1 MNAVVNEK
9 QNGLRRFRGIRK
21 QVNAFLVTALA
32 GFVGLVVLVAYK
44 QGMFVQHTNIY
55 FHAPDATGISKGLIV
70 RLHGVPVGA
79 VREVELVERG
89 VRVRL
94 GINNDYLARLPR
106 SAQARITREGYVGVA
121 SIQILTAGADRTP
134 VAEGEE
140 IRFITQ
146 KGMADMLDE
155 VRAQLTPAFQEMRR
169 AASEMADPQS
179 DIRRSITALRALIEE
194 LPEVNRELRQVLKS
208 TDRTMAALGKQA
220 ESVGTQAE
228 LTLDTLARVGAQS
241 EQTLPVL
248 AEKLGNTLDSLNA
261 TAIQLQETTKTNGE
275 ALREVLTQAPELMR
289 GSSELVRDSQDI
301 ASAAR
306 RSWFLRDY
314 VEPTEMR
321 TLPVD
326 SFESFGKR

>member
-1 MNAVVNEK
+1 MNPTNEK
-9 QNGLRRFRGIRK
+9 TGALRRFRGIRK
-21 QVNAFLVTALA
+21 QVNAFLITALA
-32 GFVGLVVLVAYK
+32 GFVGLVILVAYK

-55 FHAPDATGISKGLIV
+55 FHAPDATGISKGMIV
-70 RLHGVPVGA
+70 RLHGVPVGT

-94 GINNDYLARLPR
+94 GVNNDYVPRLPR

-140 IRFITQ
+140 IRFIAQ

-169 AASEMADPQS
+169 AAAEMADPQS
-179 DIRRSITALRALIEE
+179 DFRRSITALRELIEE
-194 LPEVNRELRQVLKS
+194 LPEANRELRQVLRS

-248 AEKLGNTLDSLNA
+248 AEKLGTTLDSLNA
-261 TAIQLQETTKTNGE
+261 TAMQLQVTTKTNGE

-289 GSSELVRDSQDI
+289 SGGDLVRDSQDLT
-301 ASAAR
+301 AAAR
-306 RSWFLRDY
+306 RSWLLRDY
-314 VEPTEMR
+314 MEPTEMR

>member
-1 MNAVVNEK
+1 MNPTIEK
-9 QNGLRRFRGIRK
+9 HGALRRFRGIRK
-21 QVNAFLVTALA
+21 QVNAFLITALA
-32 GFVGLVVLVAYK
+32 GFVGLVILVAYK

-55 FHAPDATGISKGLIV
+55 FHAPDATGINKGMIV
-70 RLHGVPVGA
+70 RLHGVPVGT

-89 VRVRL
+89 VRARL
-94 GINNDYLARLPR
+94 GINNDYLPRLPR

-140 IRFITQ
+140 IRFIAQ

-179 DIRRSITALRALIEE
+179 DFRRSITALRELIEE
-194 LPEVNRELRQVLKS
+194 LPEANRDLRQVLRS
-208 TDRTMAALGKQA
+208 TDRTMNALGKQA
-220 ESVGTQAE
+220 ESVGAQAE
-228 LTLDTLARVGAQS
+228 LTLDTLARVGSQS

-248 AEKLGNTLDSLNA
+248 AEKLGTTLDSLNA
-261 TAIQLQETTKTNGE
+261 TAMQLQETTKTNGE

-289 GSSELVRDSQDI
+289 GSNELVRDSQDI

-314 VEPTEMR
+314 IEPTEMR